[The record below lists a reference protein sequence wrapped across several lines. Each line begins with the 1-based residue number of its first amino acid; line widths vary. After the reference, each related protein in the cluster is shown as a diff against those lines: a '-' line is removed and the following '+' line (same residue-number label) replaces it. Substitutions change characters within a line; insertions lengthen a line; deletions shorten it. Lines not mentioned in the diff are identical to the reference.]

1 MERKHAWTKKVILK
15 IRRRKWWKNGVYH
28 ILKLKYVND
37 ILCLNDGI
45 NMLNGAKS
53 DKIKL
58 NQIPIKKNLT
68 LQNQFLLHIYMSQQQ
83 CFIYDNG
90 NFKIQTWN

>member
-58 NQIPIKKNLT
+58 NQIPIKTKPNPSKPVFVT
-68 LQNQFLLHIYMSQQQ
+68 YIYESTAMFYIWQWQF
-83 CFIYDNG
+83 
-90 NFKIQTWN
+90 